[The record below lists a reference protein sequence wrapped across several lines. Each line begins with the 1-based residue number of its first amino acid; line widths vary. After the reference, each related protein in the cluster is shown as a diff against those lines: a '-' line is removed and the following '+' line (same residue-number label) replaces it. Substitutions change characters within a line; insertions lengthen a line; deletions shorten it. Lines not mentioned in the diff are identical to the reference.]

1 MSPPQSITRYINI
14 NNLINMV
21 VMKTVYKYRA
31 YPLKEQKEMFNRQM
45 FIANELYNLLFEKSK
60 VY

>member
-1 MSPPQSITRYINI
+1 
-14 NNLINMV
+14 MV